1 MTKSEKP
8 AFVFRKTSLTMR
20 ERLTPEIACSTLTR
34 ILEILRLRSFSLAV
48 NSFLRGF
55 FSAEI
60 VCGPS
65 AHSLENLSLYAK

>member
-1 MTKSEKP
+1 
-8 AFVFRKTSLTMR
+8 MR

-34 ILEILRLRSFSLAV
+34 TLEILRLRSFSLAV

-55 FSAEI
+55 FSADT

-65 AHSLENLSLYAK
+65 ARNLENLSLYAR